1 VNVGLFRILSKLA
14 AFLGHSLKVVWFEA
28 VCREI
33 EEVVF
38 LFEGVGGISHR
49 WEVVDLFDKLERLAF
64 VTLMHNEY
72 INIINYLHIL
82 IVYILKLLKVSYQ
95 DITEKS

>member
-1 VNVGLFRILSKLA
+1 M
-14 AFLGHSLKVVWFEA
+14 
-28 VCREI
+28 
-33 EEVVF
+33 
-38 LFEGVGGISHR
+38 
-49 WEVVDLFDKLERLAF
+49 VDLFDKLERLAF